1 MPNNIEIKR
10 LKKSFGDLRAV
21 DDFSLQVEGGE
32 LFGLI
37 GPDGAGKT
45 TLIRILVGLMLADQ
59 GSAAVGGFE
68 VERDTARVKQIIG
81 YMPQRFSLYSDLTV
95 EENLDFYADL
105 FHVPVA
111 ERSKSKERLMKF
123 SRLAPFVHR
132 RAEKLSGG
140 MKQKLALC
148 CTLIHRPDIL
158 FLDEPTTGVD
168 PLSRREFW
176 SLLDSLQAEGK
187 TIFVTTA
194 YMDEAVR
201 CDRVALMFEGKLMAV
216 DTPENLREIYPFE
229 LLEVQLTEPVLNL
242 PLVKELPQVRSVQ
255 VFGDRLH
262 VGVTAAEA
270 ARQAVERELAAKVG
284 GTVKARAIDPSLE
297 DVFVELIG
305 SWKKRFSRDSGSGGD

>member
-1 MPNNIEIKR
+1 MKNDIQIEG
-10 LKKSFGDLRAV
+10 LKKSFNTLRAI
-21 DDFSLQVEGGE
+21 DDFSLGVESGE

-59 GSAAVGGFE
+59 GRAMVGGFDLTRE
-68 VERDTARVKQIIG
+68 LARVKELIG
-81 YMPQRFSLYSDLTV
+81 YMPQRFSLYPDLTI
-95 EENLDFYADL
+95 EENLRFYADL
-105 FHVPVA
+105 FRVPGTQ
-111 ERSKSKERLMKF
+111 RTRRLERLMQF
-123 SRLAPFVHR
+123 SRLTPFMDR

-148 CTLIHRPDIL
+148 CTLIHQPEIL

-176 SLLDSLQAEGK
+176 SLLGSLQTEGK

-201 CDRVALMFEGKLMAV
+201 CDRVGLMFDGKLMAV
-216 DTPENLREIYPFE
+216 DTPERLREIYPFE
-229 LLEVQLTEPVLNL
+229 LLEVQLVEPVLNL
-242 PLVKELPQVRSVQ
+242 PLVRGLPRVRSVQ

-262 VGVTAAEA
+262 VGVTQAEA
-270 ARQAVERELAAKVG
+270 ARGSIERALAAQTGSPVKVR
-284 GTVKARAIDPSLE
+284 TIDPGLE

-305 SWKKRFSRDSGSGGD
+305 SLKEQSPQVSGKEGE